1 MHALAECIHVTCLR
15 ASPQALL
22 VAAAL
27 RAQHNLHTVSNLRW
41 YSSHVSGISAAAQ
54 ISAAVWTAHLHP
66 PSRSSRPPCSPYL
79 SAQTPLLQIAQETT
93 RGSPLPPMQLLEMLR
108 VRRTRMKSEHPL
120 HAASHWTPG
129 KDGLCARLSLLPW
142 SCARLGAPGSFCT
155 HCHPFHHSIPQTES
169 PQGVNILQDAGPSS
183 FL

>member
-1 MHALAECIHVTCLR
+1 LAECIHVTCLR

-41 YSSHVSGISAAAQ
+41 YSSHMSGMSEAAQ

-66 PSRSSRPPCSPYL
+66 PSRSSRPPCSPCF
-79 SAQTPLLQIAQETT
+79 SAQTPLQILQQTT
-93 RGSPLPPMQLLEMLR
+93 RGSPLPMQLLEMLR

-120 HAASHWTPG
+120 HAASLWTPG
-129 KDGLCARLSLLPW
+129 EDGLCARLSLLPW
-142 SCARLGAPGSFCT
+142 SCARPGAP
-155 HCHPFHHSIPQTES
+155 
-169 PQGVNILQDAGPSS
+169 
-183 FL
+183 